1 MLSTFYL
8 SKEKK
13 AYEDLVVTTA
23 DLLYHCSK
31 CINSEQRLLESVY
44 EKIRVEAITFKLIK
58 KREERPEVEL
68 QFFTDD
74 YGEEFV
80 SKVCASDFTN
90 SEHEM
95 SQRTKMVDILPYKRY
110 FGYFNQVKLSDTKD
124 IPFLR
129 IHSLNDINFTLVIEF
144 SFVPKGKQTIN
155 HKFDRVFGTFK
166 YGIANKNVEVGKI
179 YSLGGGN
186 NYRNLDG
193 LEVDCCSVVGFTN
206 TMFSFGEGEID
217 PPKLSIDFNI
227 MFDLDTKKSEN
238 SDTKFLSCPILF
250 DLVKKIHPYPP
261 SCISKSKN
269 IDEMPSEN
277 NLIDVLFNGLTIRDF
292 QSGNIERHKGTYV
305 FGGSIRRLPEHVAY
319 NFQERGDSGEMI
331 TKHEIESS
339 LYD

>member
-155 HKFDRVFGTFK
+155 HKFDRVFW
-166 YGIANKNVEVGKI
+166 Y
-179 YSLGGGN
+179 
-186 NYRNLDG
+186 
-193 LEVDCCSVVGFTN
+193 
-206 TMFSFGEGEID
+206 
-217 PPKLSIDFNI
+217 
-227 MFDLDTKKSEN
+227 
-238 SDTKFLSCPILF
+238 
-250 DLVKKIHPYPP
+250 
-261 SCISKSKN
+261 
-269 IDEMPSEN
+269 
-277 NLIDVLFNGLTIRDF
+277 F
-292 QSGNIERHKGTYV
+292 QIWYC
-305 FGGSIRRLPEHVAY
+305 
-319 NFQERGDSGEMI
+319 
-331 TKHEIESS
+331 
-339 LYD
+339 